1 MADEVASLLVRITA
15 DGSQATG
22 VLNGIS
28 ATVGTLADK
37 NATMMNKLSA
47 TGAIVGKI
55 GQTITKT
62 VGVATVAGLTA
73 AAKAAGQLN
82 KELANIGTLSV
93 PTERLKEFKGQ
104 IQDIAIATGKG
115 TSDISEGTYQVISAF
130 GDAADTMEKVEIN
143 AKAARAGI
151 ATTADS
157 INLTS
162 AVTKAY
168 GDTSA
173 AAVQHVADLAFKT
186 VELGQTTF
194 PELAQSMQQVTSLSK
209 ELGVSQEELFASYAT
224 LTGVTGNAA
233 EVQTQIKAIYTA
245 LLKPSDNMTKAIKK
259 QGYESGYAMIKAKG
273 FAGTLETL
281 KEATGGSEEKMLG
294 LFNNV
299 RAMPAVMA
307 LTGAQ
312 ADTFKTKLQKMEQAS
327 GAATKAFEVQTEG
340 VAKTGFTLEQAKVK
354 MQVAAQKFGESAAP
368 LIGDFADMVDKAS
381 TALANMSD
389 EQRKSLIDGAL
400 TVTKW
405 GVGLSVGG

>member
-15 DGSQATG
+15 DGSQAVG
-22 VLNGIS
+22 VLNGIQAS
-28 ATVGTLADK
+28 LGRLADS
-37 NATMMNKLSA
+37 NATTMNKFA
-47 TGAIVGKI
+47 AGAELAGKVGR
-55 GQTITKT
+55 TITKT
-62 VGVATVAGLTA
+62 VGVATVAGLAA
-73 AAKAAGQLN
+73 AAKEAGKLN

-93 PTERLKEFKGQ
+93 PTEKLKQYKGQ
-104 IQDIAIATGKG
+104 IQDIAIATGKS
-115 TSDISEGTYQVISAF
+115 TSDISEGTYQVVSAF

-143 AKAARAGI
+143 AKAAKAGL

-173 AAVQHVADLAFKT
+173 AAVQKVADLAFKT

-224 LTGVTGNAA
+224 LTGVTGGAA
-233 EVQTQIKAIYTA
+233 EVQTQMKAIYTA
-245 LLKPSDNMTKAIKK
+245 LLKQSENMTKTIKK
-259 QGYESGYAMIKAKG
+259 QGYASGYSMIKTLG
-273 FAGTLETL
+273 FAGTLDAL
-281 KEATGGSEEKMLG
+281 KKATNGSEEEMLG

-299 RAMPAVMA
+299 RAMPAIMA

-312 ADTFKTKLQKMEQAS
+312 ADTFATKLGKMEAAS

-354 MQVAAQKFGESAAP
+354 MQVAAQRFGESAAP
-368 LIGDFADMVDKAS
+368 IIAGFADVVDRAAD
-381 TALANMSD
+381 ALANMN
-389 EQRKSLIDGAL
+389 DGQ
-400 TVTKW
+400 
-405 GVGLSVGG
+405 